1 MSWAKA
7 LTTVWVVLLNV
18 ASGAYGACLADA
30 IPSASRIWAKDDSG
44 DDLPI
49 GLFESQWDSSYLF
62 TATVQ
67 ILIEEVLG
75 YHTILSEEDGTS
87 GAAAHFAL
95 AGCLTWNSVQS
106 TEDRKCDLNETR
118 MHVVVDSWM
127 SNWPSEEA
135 YIAKYPHLVPEDL
148 GSMGYD
154 GVEGIYVTHDIMS
167 QAYESQGLALNF
179 YLSYN
184 QTHHDAKQYF
194 DGIANVNSSRFQW
207 CNDTNFFN
215 RDHMEN
221 YLRWT
226 GDSEGLVQ
234 MDDGRHV
241 AKCLNDLF
249 WLSPACR
256 ANASSCIP
264 VLTAGSGWAMQD
276 IMQWATAYAMPLSL
290 GVTKTFSDEVSM
302 VKDGRLVFYWYE
314 PDAAFALL
322 SPSSVIFPRHSARQR
337 ALGDRRTA
345 PKAAYVNKACS
356 RNLQYKAPKVK
367 DFLSKINFDLQEAQ
381 GLLSLTQGGMSFYNA
396 SCQWIRENRNRWAD
410 WVSGATS
417 CSAGYGLAAMTGAF
431 LSSRDGAYICKEC
444 PAGKFSERFTDGVGS
459 AYRCTICQ
467 EGTSQSKAGETQ
479 CDACAKGTYTNAPG
493 QTGCEVCSF
502 GSYQSEEGQT
512 GCLSCPEDRTTLF
525 LAAQKLKDCVCR
537 AESIEHDGSCVECS
551 QGLRC
556 PRGSTVQLLLDGE
569 SELYEEVP
577 MVEQGYHSTLEAPL
591 DIYKCIGHCP
601 GGRPGT
607 CDAGRIGVTCGNC
620 PKFEFIQDERCRPC
634 RPVHSA
640 LWVLACPL
648 IFIFIICSYYLSNR
662 EHSVRATAASCIFQ
676 LFGLILVFCEILA
689 VMQSVAVEWPTAL
702 KVALS
707 YFEVFGLSFESLG
720 LGCLAGTS
728 LRSYVA
734 QSFFFPILV
743 VGSFVVQGLTQ
754 IIPFPKRFLHLKW
767 TKAATCNMLGHL
779 LQEAYIMMSNIAF
792 IPFSCFKHPNGSE
805 SLLTATNI
813 LCGSTEHRNM
823 QAFGTI
829 LGLLCMVFLAL
840 CSYAALKAP
849 YWSNYPVRMSC
860 IRFLVDRFRPDVWW
874 YGIIL
879 LIRGPLLSMPAIIA
893 ANLPGLQM
901 TGLMGIMLIS
911 VLIQVR
917 FLPWSAPLANVAD
930 AASCSLL
937 LILLSIGIARLPAP
951 VGEWGT
957 GVLDISGIVV
967 ALLILAVWVV
977 VVLAVAILVFRKAIL
992 KREETRIINIGQLA
1006 RSSDLLLILEDISN
1020 NVNGWSSPQRQVVEE
1035 ALNELSVYDYRQLCT
1050 SLMLL
1055 SVEVGIGGQLSLGSS
1070 PSNMRILSQRGMS
1083 TRAQKIRRSLVERD
1097 TEADRSS
1104 AEADPSSAEDDES
1117 TRMEVLMPIQQ
1128 MESVAVAEEH
1138 KEREEASQNTERDAV
1153 GSREGASPDLENGIR
1168 NEEAETTSNTA
1179 SETEGPSRK
1188 VVSEIL

>member
-1 MSWAKA
+1 M
-7 LTTVWVVLLNV
+7 
-18 ASGAYGACLADA
+18 
-30 IPSASRIWAKDDSG
+30 
-44 DDLPI
+44 
-49 GLFESQWDSSYLF
+49 
-62 TATVQ
+62 
-67 ILIEEVLG
+67 
-75 YHTILSEEDGTS
+75 
-87 GAAAHFAL
+87 
-95 AGCLTWNSVQS
+95 
-106 TEDRKCDLNETR
+106 
-118 MHVVVDSWM
+118 
-127 SNWPSEEA
+127 
-135 YIAKYPHLVPEDL
+135 
-148 GSMGYD
+148 
-154 GVEGIYVTHDIMS
+154 
-167 QAYESQGLALNF
+167 
-179 YLSYN
+179 
-184 QTHHDAKQYF
+184 
-194 DGIANVNSSRFQW
+194 
-207 CNDTNFFN
+207 
-215 RDHMEN
+215 
-221 YLRWT
+221 
-226 GDSEGLVQ
+226 
-234 MDDGRHV
+234 
-241 AKCLNDLF
+241 
-249 WLSPACR
+249 
-256 ANASSCIP
+256 
-264 VLTAGSGWAMQD
+264 
-276 IMQWATAYAMPLSL
+276 
-290 GVTKTFSDEVSM
+290 
-302 VKDGRLVFYWYE
+302 
-314 PDAAFALL
+314 
-322 SPSSVIFPRHSARQR
+322 
-337 ALGDRRTA
+337 
-345 PKAAYVNKACS
+345 
-356 RNLQYKAPKVK
+356 
-367 DFLSKINFDLQEAQ
+367 
-381 GLLSLTQGGMSFYNA
+381 
-396 SCQWIRENRNRWAD
+396 
-410 WVSGATS
+410 
-417 CSAGYGLAAMTGAF
+417 
-431 LSSRDGAYICKEC
+431 
-444 PAGKFSERFTDGVGS
+444 
-459 AYRCTICQ
+459 
-467 EGTSQSKAGETQ
+467 
-479 CDACAKGTYTNAPG
+479 
-493 QTGCEVCSF
+493 
-502 GSYQSEEGQT
+502 
-512 GCLSCPEDRTTLF
+512 
-525 LAAQKLKDCVCR
+525 
-537 AESIEHDGSCVECS
+537 
-551 QGLRC
+551 
-556 PRGSTVQLLLDGE
+556 
-569 SELYEEVP
+569 
-577 MVEQGYHSTLEAPL
+577 
-591 DIYKCIGHCP
+591 
-601 GGRPGT
+601 
-607 CDAGRIGVTCGNC
+607 
-620 PKFEFIQDERCRPC
+620 
-634 RPVHSA
+634 HSA